1 MNHAP
6 PPNPHRGLDAP
17 PPPPIHQQAPPS
29 QQYPPGNVPPN
40 GVNNPPGNPQQQA
53 AAAGDS
59 YFTETRKGEVNELR
73 TLLRAFDTERNP
85 KRKREVI
92 KKVIA
97 YMTLGI
103 DVSRLFSEM
112 MLQVETRDLVIKKMV
127 YLFLCN
133 YATSHP
139 ELAQMCTNTLQ
150 KDCGNEDPM
159 VRGLALRALCSLR
172 LPEMVEYI
180 SEPLRRSLSD
190 PHAYVRK
197 TGVMGCLK
205 LFHLNREFAESCS
218 LIDTLYDMLK
228 DSDSSVVQNCIYV
241 LNEMMRDSDY
251 GGMRINRAIML
262 HLLNRLHE
270 FSEFGVLSVL
280 ELVPKYRVA
289 DSDEAY
295 GIMNLLDPL
304 LRTNNSGVALAIIR
318 CFFALTEQAGDDALS
333 MQRQVVERIKVPL
346 ITLVAG
352 GSSEIVFC
360 LLKHIDVLSQ
370 RFSGV
375 FDDEYRQFYVR
386 YNEPTHIKYLKVRI
400 LHKVANA
407 TNAPDIVGELSEYIG
422 DIDTHLSR
430 LAIQSMA
437 RIACSNASGEWGAEH
452 VVGKLV
458 ELLDLN
464 VPHASAEAAN
474 ALKDVLRKNPSLRE
488 HVAPP
493 LPRALKY
500 TTDPRGKSS
509 IIWLLGEVSDI
520 SKEAPYVLEKVIDSY
535 DTIKNP
541 SIKMALLSSTMKI
554 FFNRPP
560 EVQAMLGRL
569 LRYATDDVSTQD
581 VHDRALY
588 YYRLLRASPQVA
600 EQVIKNANATIS
612 TSSNFI
618 EQDNTEM
625 HAALMNEFNSLS
637 IIYGCTSD
645 NFIDKE
651 NIFTKVMMADEP
663 ISSDSL
669 LSDNTTSPSR
679 YEPTTFSAPQE
690 QDAYNENTDN
700 TGLGDLLGFGDNS
713 PTPAPTLPA
722 SESGGLSLD
731 YNATMTGD
739 AFQKLWGEV
748 SLSTLD
754 SSFTLKILPNTFDIE
769 GALASVGINTMAS
782 GELPSELKFFLYARE
797 IQTTSTILL
806 LVIVSK
812 SNPAQFSY
820 VIKTNVVD
828 ASKKC
833 DVLIAKIKSALSA
846 FL

>member
-1 MNHAP
+1 MMNNHPTPAAP
-6 PPNPHRGLDAP
+6 THAP
-17 PPPPIHQQAPPS
+17 PPPPAHHYPS
-29 QQYPPGNVPPN
+29 GQTPSN
-40 GVNNPPGNPQQQA
+40 GVNAPPGSAQQPA
-53 AAAGDS
+53 ASTDS

-73 TLLRAFDTERNP
+73 TLLRAFDTERDP
-85 KRKREVI
+85 RRKREVI

-133 YATSHP
+133 YAVSNP

-180 SEPLRRSLSD
+180 AEPLRRSLSD

-205 LFHLNREFAESCS
+205 LFHLNREFAESCG

-241 LNEMMRDSDY
+241 LNEMMRDSEY
-251 GGMRINRAIML
+251 GGIRINRAIML

-270 FSEFGVLSVL
+270 FSEFGVLAIL
-280 ELVPKYRVA
+280 DLVPRYRVA
-289 DSDEAY
+289 DSDEAF

-318 CFFALTEQAGDDALS
+318 CFFALTEQTGDDPLS

-352 GSSEIVFC
+352 GSSEIVYC

-370 RFSGV
+370 RFPGV

-386 YNEPTHIKYLKVRI
+386 YNEPTHIKYLKVGI
-400 LHKVANA
+400 LPKVANPN
-407 TNAPDIVGELSEYIG
+407 NAPDIVGELSEYIG

-430 LAIQSMA
+430 LAVQSMA
-437 RIACSNASGEWGAEH
+437 RIACSDAGGEWGAEH
-452 VVGKLV
+452 VVARLV
-458 ELLDLN
+458 ELLDMN
-464 VPHASAEAAN
+464 APHASAEAAS
-474 ALKDVLRKNPSLRE
+474 ALKDVIRKNPGLRE

-500 TTDPRGKSS
+500 TNDPIGKSS

-520 SKEAPYVLEKVIDSY
+520 SREAPYVLEKVIDSY
-535 DTIKNP
+535 DTIKSP
-541 SIKMALLSSTMKI
+541 SIKMALLSSTMKM

-569 LRYATDDVSTQD
+569 LKYATDDVSSQD

-588 YYRLLRASPQVA
+588 YYRLLRSSPQIA
-600 EQVIKNANATIS
+600 EQVIKNANVTIA
-612 TSSNFI
+612 TSSDFI
-618 EQDNTEM
+618 EQDNSEM

-637 IIYGCTSD
+637 IMYGWTSD
-645 NFIDKE
+645 NFIDE
-651 NIFTKVMMADEP
+651 DNTFTKVMMADEP
-663 ISSDSL
+663 IVSNDFL
-669 LSDNTTSPSR
+669 VDGDTTASTYTPIA
-679 YEPTTFSAPQE
+679 TTGE
-690 QDAYNENTDN
+690 QTDHVGI
-700 TGLGDLLGFGDNS
+700 TEQSGLGDLLDFGNS
-713 PTPAPTLPA
+713 SPAPTPHTVIDILQ
-722 SESGGLSLD
+722 LD
-731 YNATMTGD
+731 PHANMTGD
-739 AFQKLWGEV
+739 VFQKLWGEI
-748 SLSTLD
+748 STPTVE
-754 SSFTLKILPNTFDIE
+754 SSFPLKMQPNTVDIE
-769 GALASVGINTMAS
+769 GALGTVCVNTMAS
-782 GELPSELKFFLYARE
+782 GELPNELKFFLYAQE
-797 IQTTSTILL
+797 THTSSTFLL
-806 LVIVSK
+806 QVIVSK
-812 SNPAQFSY
+812 SAPVHFSY
-820 VIKTNVVD
+820 IVKTNAID

-833 DVLIAKIKSALSA
+833 ESLIQKMRSALSSY
-846 FL
+846 L